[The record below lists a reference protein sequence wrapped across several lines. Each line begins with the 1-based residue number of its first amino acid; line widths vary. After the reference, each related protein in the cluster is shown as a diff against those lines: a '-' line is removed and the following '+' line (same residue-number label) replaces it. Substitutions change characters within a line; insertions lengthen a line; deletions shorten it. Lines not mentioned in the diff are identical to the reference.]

1 MHMLRSSSAYA
12 YASRSGA
19 ARDHPSAALHQ
30 PRDDEVRDW
39 CRAAMP
45 LLSNEAFLSKL
56 AKLYQSHRSKGKVTL
71 TIKRARPSAD
81 GADKCLVR
89 AAANDMKSKIS
100 TQIAAKDHVKF
111 QTEFAKIAKAQ
122 WSALNKRSSGGRRR
136 ANTRSR
142 AKSRSAA

>member
-1 MHMLRSSSAYA
+1 MSRSSSAYA

-111 QTEFAKIAKAQ
+111 MQSYGNILKISLDSLKKREKKKSTAAAKKA
-122 WSALNKRSSGGRRR
+122 S
-136 ANTRSR
+136 
-142 AKSRSAA
+142 

>member
-1 MHMLRSSSAYA
+1 MPGRQDLHQHAGSSA
-12 YASRSGA
+12 RVEA
-19 ARDHPSAALHQ
+19 AGESPSH
-30 PRDDEVRDW
+30 W
-39 CRAAMP
+39 CWGKMP

-71 TIKRARPSAD
+71 TVKRARPSAD
-81 GADKCLVR
+81 GTDKCLVR

-122 WSALNKRSSGGRRR
+122 WSALNKRSGGRRR
-136 ANTRSR
+136 GANTRSR